1 MCMAHDRSRG
11 ITGTLHTRGSSGCRV
26 LDDKAARYSGQC
38 AVGDLIVSISYVKP
52 KSIDHVEELGL
63 KKE

>member
-1 MCMAHDRSRG
+1 M
-11 ITGTLHTRGSSGCRV
+11 

-38 AVGDLIVSISYVKP
+38 AGGDLIVSISYVKP